1 MIVFFSVEEK
11 LVIFGPFWGF
21 SKKKDAKLPVFGIFL
36 QTVKSDWAKTTSI
49 LIVPFSRSFWVVTR
63 LVCDNFISGAENGQK
78 WPKLASKWPNMM
90 WLSKKWLILIY
101 FTVLKP
107 FWSHKVG
114 CATFLQWGGLN
125 GPKFWFCRREK
136 FLMGGQ
142 AQTFST
148 SYMTQK
154 LFYIAFSGNLGNM
167 FLRKIHFCVHPFEP
181 KKAIFDL
188 LRGCFWPKTWKK

>member
-1 MIVFFSVEEK
+1 MT
-11 LVIFGPFWGF
+11 
-21 SKKKDAKLPVFGIFL
+21 KKRPKSLKMTSETISIRFL
-36 QTVKSDWAKTTSI
+36 
-49 LIVPFSRSFWVVTR
+49 LLLRSFWVVTR

-78 WPKLASKWPNMM
+78 WPKLAPKWPNMM

-101 FTVLKP
+101 FTDLKP
-107 FWSHKVG
+107 FWSHKGG

-154 LFYIAFSGNLGNM
+154 LFYIAFSGNLENM
-167 FLRKIHFCVHPFEP
+167 FLRKILFVYTHLSPKRPFLTSWGAVFGQKP
-181 KKAIFDL
+181 GKNSVFS
-188 LRGCFWPKTWKK
+188 

>member
-1 MIVFFSVEEK
+1 M
-11 LVIFGPFWGF
+11 
-21 SKKKDAKLPVFGIFL
+21 AK
-36 QTVKSDWAKTTSI
+36 
-49 LIVPFSRSFWVVTR
+49 
-63 LVCDNFISGAENGQK
+63 NGQN
-78 WPKLASKWPNMM
+78 WPQNDQIWCDCQ
-90 WLSKKWLILIY
+90 KKWLILIY
-101 FTVLKP
+101 FTDLKP

-188 LRGCFWPKTWKK
+188 LRGCFRPKTWKKIVFSVYTIQNFRFWNPNVSPQKVENFGPTDPPWPPPTPPDTPQGSGGAKNGQNAFPQVHWW

>member
-1 MIVFFSVEEK
+1 MVTPPVPLLWSPYLIFFVHF
-11 LVIFGPFWGF
+11 FGHLHHNSAPLAVVLSGH
-21 SKKKDAKLPVFGIFL
+21 
-36 QTVKSDWAKTTSI
+36 TTS
-49 LIVPFSRSFWVVTR
+49 LRQFYLWGR
-63 LVCDNFISGAENGQK
+63 K
-78 WPKLASKWPNMM
+78 WPKMAKIGLKMTKYDVIVKKMTNIDLFYSFEAFLIAQG
-90 WLSKKWLILIY
+90 WLRN
-101 FTVLKP
+101 FPPV
-107 FWSHKVG
+107 
-114 CATFLQWGGLN
+114 GGLN